1 MFLSGNYLL
10 LVMIPTLIMT
20 LYAQWRVRS
29 AYNRWSQVRNTNGY
43 TGLDTAR
50 AIMSRTGLD
59 ATVSTAPGGGGAAV
73 RIGSTPGHLTDHYDP
88 RDKTI
93 YLSEASTG
101 ASVAAMAIVAHE
113 LGHAEQDRTGNA
125 MLNLRSALVPVAN
138 IGSNLGVWII
148 LAGLLLNLTTL
159 AWIGVGL
166 FSAMVAFTLV
176 TLPVEFDASRRA
188 KGWLTEMGLV
198 SPQERE
204 GVDAVLNAA
213 ALTYVAAAA
222 GAVLNLLYY
231 ASLLTGRS
239 RD

>member
-1 MFLSGNYLL
+1 MFFSSNYFL
-10 LVMIPTLIMT
+10 LVLIPTVILT
-20 LYAQWRVRS
+20 GFAQWRVKS
-29 AYNRWSQVRNTNGY
+29 AYNRWSKVRTTNGY
-43 TGLDTAR
+43 SGLDTAR
-50 AIMSRTGLD
+50 AIMSAAGLSHVQVG
-59 ATVSTAPGGGGAAV
+59 TVPGF
-73 RIGSTPGHLTDHYDP
+73 LTDHYDP

-93 YLSEASTG
+93 HLSESSTG
-101 ASVAAMAIVAHE
+101 GSVAAMAIVAHE
-113 LGHAEQDRTGNA
+113 LGHAQQDQSGNV
-125 MLNLRSALVPVAN
+125 MLNLRASLVPAAN

-148 LAGLLLNLTTL
+148 LAGLLLNLPTL
-159 AWIGVGL
+159 AWVGVGL

-188 KGWLTEMGLV
+188 KKWLTELGLV

-222 GAVLNLLYY
+222 AAVLNLMYY
-231 ASLLTGRS
+231 VSLLSGRS